1 LLHPEEEEEEMHAI
15 TEAVFLPNGVTRK
28 TENDSK
34 GMFQNK

>member
-1 LLHPEEEEEEMHAI
+1 LLHPEEVEGEEEEEMHAM

-34 GMFQNK
+34 